1 MSNSPF
7 KIPAAVPLASMF
19 VSTIG
24 GFLGARSA
32 ARDAEKARR
41 EAEEKERL
49 ARLRLEKQKE
59 IYAGLDTSNPYLNME
74 NVMEDLTV
82 NQQQAQ
88 FEKQQF
94 QQSQANI
101 MDSLRGAA
109 GGSGVAALAQQLA
122 QSGQLAAQRSA
133 ASIGQQEAANQ
144 RAAAAQA
151 GRIQS
156 MERQGEVMSRNW
168 ERDKQATLLG
178 MEQAEAAAYGQ
189 RAQQAQQ
196 AKWSAIA
203 GGFGG
208 AAQSLM
214 SGMQSGV
221 FDNLGQQFGIGGG
234 INTGGGWDHR
244 T

>member
-7 KIPAAVPLASMF
+7 KIIPAAAPLVGMG
-19 VSTIG
+19 VSAIG
-24 GFLGARSA
+24 GFIGARS
-32 ARDAEKARR
+32 AEKARR
-41 EAEEKERL
+41 EAEDKERL

-203 GGFGG
+203 GGI
-208 AAQSLM
+208 
-214 SGMQSGV
+214 SGV
-221 FDNLGQQFGIGGG
+221 TDSIMGGMESGAFDNLGGQLQSIGIGR
-234 INTGGGWDHR
+234 GWK
-244 T
+244 TQYPKFG